1 MEDVSPSPRTKP
13 HVYAENVTPH
23 KDSHNELSE
32 TLRVVAQ
39 AEELQSLCKFDVEN
53 VKRERER
60 EDSYY
65 SYQIKKN
72 K

>member
-23 KDSHNELSE
+23 KDSHN
-32 TLRVVAQ
+32 
-39 AEELQSLCKFDVEN
+39 ELQSLCKFDVEN